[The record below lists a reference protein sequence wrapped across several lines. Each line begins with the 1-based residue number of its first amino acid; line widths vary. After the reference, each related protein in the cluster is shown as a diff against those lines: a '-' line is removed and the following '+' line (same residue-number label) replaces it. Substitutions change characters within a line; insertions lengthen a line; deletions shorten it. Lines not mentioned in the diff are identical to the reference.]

1 MGNAGTRNVASLL
14 QFFPRVSLYT
24 HIDTDAR
31 FNPRFNSKRDSR
43 KTFTLYIFDA
53 RVVFFFVSRFG
64 FKSERFDAN
73 NPPLVLLDEN
83 SAKSSSRTRFCEGF
97 HGGDFYYDS
106 HSFFLSQSEE
116 NFVEIE
122 SDDDDDALE

>member
-1 MGNAGTRNVASLL
+1 MSLHFY
-14 QFFPRVSLYT
+14 FFPRVSLST

-31 FNPRFNSKRDSR
+31 FTPRFNSPSATPVKPLRYI
-43 KTFTLYIFDA
+43 YIFDA

-73 NPPLVLLDEN
+73 NPPLVLDEN

-97 HGGDFYYDS
+97 HGGDFYDS
-106 HSFFLSQSEE
+106 HSFFLSQSGE

-122 SDDDDDALE
+122 TSDDDDAIEE

>member
-1 MGNAGTRNVASLL
+1 MSLHFY
-14 QFFPRVSLYT
+14 FFPRVSLYT
-24 HIDTDAR
+24 NIDTDTR
-31 FNPRFNSKRDSR
+31 FTLRFNSKRDYR
-43 KTFTLYIFDA
+43 KTFTLYIYIA

-73 NPPLVLLDEN
+73 NPPLVLDEN

-97 HGGDFYYDS
+97 HGGDFYDS
-106 HSFFLSQSEE
+106 HSFFLSQSGE

-122 SDDDDDALE
+122 SDDDDAIE